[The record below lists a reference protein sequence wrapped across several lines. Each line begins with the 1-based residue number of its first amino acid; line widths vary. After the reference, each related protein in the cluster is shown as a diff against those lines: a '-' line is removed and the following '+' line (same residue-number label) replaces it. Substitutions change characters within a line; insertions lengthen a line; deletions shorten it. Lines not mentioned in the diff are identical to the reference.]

1 MIKLT
6 HLLWWWM
13 TNWMYH
19 LWISAVYK
27 TSRHSCL
34 LLAAIWTVRRTLS
47 PWSLDRYHPPVRQSG
62 RLSHSILSH
71 PMCAI
76 KTRSWEEGMSRY
88 TVYHVCTGTWYMIFP
103 ILVMTISK
111 SLERT
116 CCDDHFLNLVPR
128 PFLKQKK
135 GLQGSICIIIITQDT
150 LACTYLLL
158 SFCSSTIVARGANYM
173 QIALVRM
180 RVRKI

>member
-1 MIKLT
+1 MNDELNVSSVNFSSIQDFPT
-6 HLLWWWM
+6 Q
-13 TNWMYH
+13 
-19 LWISAVYK
+19 
-27 TSRHSCL
+27 
-34 LLAAIWTVRRTLS
+34 LS
-47 PWSLDRYHPPVRQSG
+47 PISSNLNSTSYSFSMIITKIVITRPCVNRDVFHTPYLVIHW
-62 RLSHSILSH
+62 
-71 PMCAI
+71 MCAI

-88 TVYHVCTGTWYMIFP
+88 TVYHVCTGTWYIHDMIFS

-116 CCDDHFLNLVPR
+116 CCDDHFLSLVPR
-128 PFLKQKK
+128 PFFETKK

-158 SFCSSTIVARGANYM
+158 SSCSSTIVARGANYM